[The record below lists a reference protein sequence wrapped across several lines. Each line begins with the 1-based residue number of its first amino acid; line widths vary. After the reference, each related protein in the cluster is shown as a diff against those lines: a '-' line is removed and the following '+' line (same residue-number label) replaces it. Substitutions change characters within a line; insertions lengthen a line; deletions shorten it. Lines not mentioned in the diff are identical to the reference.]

1 MPQNYCFRLYTL
13 LSMIKKLLFLFSF
26 SLSFINIS
34 FAQVG
39 INTTHPRVTLDVTS
53 MPSDLGTLDGI
64 MIPQL
69 SGDQLLHKLY
79 TKETTSALVYVT
91 AVPTNPTG
99 QVANIDKVGFYYFD
113 GALWQSLVEDSS
125 TISNHSSS
133 NENTIISI
141 MHESTDSS
149 TIVNSVSNR
158 VNGNTLYTSVNGLES
173 SAITLPTS
181 NTLTSSTNTLTST
194 INGTAA
200 SAKIINSVSQTID
213 DDTFVSTTTVN
224 GIASNSTIVPNIFTS
239 NGLIQ
244 NGTAGMRIV
253 DLNGNYLM
261 FTGSV
266 EPRIKIG
273 DVVKPTAT
281 LDVGGTMRVKTLA
294 SGSTSDNVIVAGS
307 DGILKQVPRSSF
319 DTESTS
325 LTYSVTSNTTVQI
338 TQNNAYQVIWCA
350 SPATTINLCLPTSSM
365 VASGKHITIV
375 CAAGTTKITGT
386 LPIVQNSAL
395 VNSMSTGQRMTI
407 VPVNF
412 SGEYGWYVLDTSY
425 GGTTNANGGTLIT
438 SK

>member
-1 MPQNYCFRLYTL
+1 
-13 LSMIKKLLFLFSF
+13 MIKKLLFLFSF
-26 SLSFINIS
+26 ALSSINIS

-69 SGDQLLHKLY
+69 SGDQLLNKSY

-113 GALWQSLVEDSS
+113 GALWQSLVKGSS
-125 TISNHSSS
+125 TISNRLSS
-133 NENTIISI
+133 NENTLTSNVNG
-141 MHESTDSS
+141 STASS

-158 VNGNTLYTSVNGLES
+158 VSGNSLYTSVNGLES
-173 SAITLPTS
+173 SAITLPAS

-244 NGTAGMRIV
+244 NATAGMRIV

-266 EPRIKIG
+266 QPRVKIG
-273 DVVKPTAT
+273 DATKPTAT

-319 DTESTS
+319 DTGGSS

-338 TQNNAYQVIWCA
+338 TENNTYQVIWCA
-350 SPATTINLCLPTSSM
+350 SSATTINLCLPTSSM
-365 VASGKHITIV
+365 VANGKHITIV
-375 CAAGTTKITGT
+375 CAAGSITITGT
-386 LPIVQNSAL
+386 LPTVQNSAL
-395 VNSMSTGQRMTI
+395 VNSMTKGQRMTI
-407 VPVNF
+407 IPVYF
-412 SGEYGWYVLDTSY
+412 SGGYGWYVLDTSY
-425 GGTTNANGGTLIT
+425 GGTTNVSGGTLIT